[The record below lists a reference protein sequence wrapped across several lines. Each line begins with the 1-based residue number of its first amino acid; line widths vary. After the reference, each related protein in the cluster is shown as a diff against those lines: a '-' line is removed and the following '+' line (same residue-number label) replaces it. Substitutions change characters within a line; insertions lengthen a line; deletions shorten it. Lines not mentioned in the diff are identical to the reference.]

1 MDASVGIWIG
11 LGLATAAW
19 IGAAVSPSTARIAA
33 GWVFAIIG
41 TVLLVLAAASVAAV
55 LVR

>member
-1 MDASVGIWIG
+1 MNASIGIWIG

-19 IGAAVSPSTARIAA
+19 IAAAVSPSNARIVA

-41 TVLLVLAAASVAAV
+41 TVLLVLAAAGVAAV